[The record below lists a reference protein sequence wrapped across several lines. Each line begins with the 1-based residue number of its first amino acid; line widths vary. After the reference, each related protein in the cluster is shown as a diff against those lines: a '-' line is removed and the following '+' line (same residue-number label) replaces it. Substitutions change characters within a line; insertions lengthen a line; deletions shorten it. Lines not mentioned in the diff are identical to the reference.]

1 MLRYGSGK
9 RQGNGRFSFEGL
21 RQFKLSIGLPVHP
34 NGARRFPD
42 VVFRPTP
49 GALLREF
56 ENRFQAKNARPIV
69 EFCGNHFHTRKR
81 ILRY

>member
-1 MLRYGSGK
+1 MVRLVVFVLLT
-9 RQGNGRFSFEGL
+9 NGRNLPLLALFNS
-21 RQFKLSIGLPVHP
+21 SIGLPVHP

-42 VVFRPTP
+42 MVFRPTS

-56 ENRFQAKNARPIV
+56 ENRFQAKTARPIW
-69 EFCGNHFHTRKR
+69 EFCGNHLHTRKK

>member
-1 MLRYGSGK
+1 MVFAFMVLT
-9 RQGNGRFSFEGL
+9 NGRNLPLLALFNS
-21 RQFKLSIGLPVHP
+21 SIGLPVHP

-42 VVFRPTP
+42 MIFRPTS

-56 ENRFQAKNARPIV
+56 ENRFQAKNTGPIG
-69 EFCGNHFHTRKR
+69 EFCGNHFHTRNK